1 MPKSVLLSEISDQ
14 PKTIEKLLSAE
25 SHHVEKI
32 CKELKG
38 RFDYILI
45 AARGTSDNA
54 ARYAQYVFGIQN
66 RIQVALAT
74 PSLYTIYKT
83 PPNLKGA
90 LVIGISQSG
99 ESPDIVSVIK
109 EAHRQ
114 NCPTLG
120 ITNFKN
126 SPLAKASDLT
136 FLLVAGHEKA
146 IAATK
151 TYTSSLCALALLSAS
166 FKKNL
171 DSLRQLNNMP
181 GFLQK
186 TIELQS
192 PVLSEIQRYRYAQQF
207 TVVGR
212 GYNYSTAF
220 EIALKIKELNQI
232 ITEPYSSADFRHGP
246 IAMIHPG
253 TPIIVIAPKDQMS
266 SDIFSLIHQL
276 EKKSAEIIVISDEKT
291 ILNKSKLGLLIP
303 EGIPEWLTP
312 LATVIPGQLFARQL
326 ALEKGL
332 DPDNPVGIT
341 KVTYTY

>member
-1 MPKSVLLSEISDQ
+1 MPKSILLSEISEQ
-14 PKTIEKLLSAE
+14 PKTIEKFLFSE
-25 SHHVEKI
+25 SKHVENI
-32 CKELKG
+32 CKEIKG
-38 RFDYILI
+38 KFDYILI

-74 PSLYTIYKT
+74 PSLFTIYST

-90 LVIGISQSG
+90 FVIGISQSG

-109 EAHRQ
+109 EARRQ

-120 ITNFKN
+120 ITNFEN
-126 SPLAKASDLT
+126 SPLAKASDVT
-136 FLLVAGHEKA
+136 ILLNAGPEKA

-166 FKKNL
+166 FRQNSK
-171 DSLRQLNNMP
+171 SQRQLNTMP
-181 GFLQK
+181 GSIQK
-186 TIELQS
+186 TIAFQS
-192 PVLSEIQRYRYAQQF
+192 QILSETQRYRYAQQF

-246 IAMIHPG
+246 IAMIHSG
-253 TPIIVIAPKDQMS
+253 TPIFVIAPKDQMS
-266 SDIFSLIHQL
+266 SDIFDLIHQL
-276 EKKSAEIIVISDEKT
+276 EKKGAEIIIISDERA
-291 ILNKSKLGLLIP
+291 ILGKAKLGFPIP
-303 EGIPEWLTP
+303 TDIPEWLTP
-312 LATVIPGQLFARQL
+312 LVTVIPGQLFARQL
-326 ALEKGL
+326 AIEKGL
-332 DPDNPVGIT
+332 DPDNPLGIT